1 MYQHVQWVCRLNLRL
16 DFLSQLT
23 FKLGLS
29 YTPLAQAG
37 LDALQY
43 WSTALPADKLKPY
56 MADILPCL
64 DGYLKTSAESS
75 KSNERVTL
83 YTEIF
88 PFGLMSHQ
96 FYL

>member
-1 MYQHVQWVCRLNLRL
+1 MYQHVQWVCRLNLHL
-16 DFLSQLT
+16 DFLAQLT

-37 LDALQY
+37 LDALQC

>member
-1 MYQHVQWVCRLNLRL
+1 MYRHVQWVCRLNSHL

-37 LDALQY
+37 LDALQC
-43 WSTALPADKLKPY
+43 WSTALPAHKLKPY

-64 DGYLKTSAESS
+64 DGYLKTSAQSS
-75 KSNERVTL
+75 KSNEGVTL